1 MRTVRFYPEAAADF
15 KYAVIAAR
23 YEGKWVFCRHKSR
36 QTLELPGGHREPG
49 ESPEETARRE
59 LREETGAVRFQLVPL
74 GGYSV
79 SENGA
84 SETFGALYFAEIEEL
99 EALPPFEMAEIR
111 LLAAPPSERSR
122 WTYPDIQPLLLQKAQ
137 QAR

>member
-1 MRTVRFYPEAAADF
+1 MRTVRFYPKAAADF
-15 KYAVIAAR
+15 KYAVIAAQ
-23 YEGKWVFCRHKSR
+23 YEGKWLFCRHKSR
-36 QTLELPGGHREPG
+36 RTLELPGGHREPG

-74 GGYSV
+74 GGYGV
-79 SENGA
+79 SGDGA

-99 EALPPFEMAEIR
+99 GTLPPFEMAEIR
-111 LLAAPPSERSR
+111 LLAVPPSERPQ
-122 WTYPDIQPLLLQKAQ
+122 WTYPDIQPLLLEKAR